1 MAIAVRVPDAF
12 ATNTRDEDVLYGMA
26 PPEVL
31 SYPAG
36 GLARVF
42 RHFGRAR
49 VPSAKLLAGAG
60 ITADELANPDRR
72 INAWQEYAFVR
83 NLLAATGD
91 PHVGLAAGTC
101 YRLGTFG
108 VLGTAAASCETAAEA
123 LALFLQYIDLSF
135 TQFRVELHS
144 DGDDWVHIRFRD
156 RFPLGDLRDYFLD
169 RDMACTVVIV
179 RDSVGANT
187 LMADV
192 ADGIRVRTVR
202 TDPQWADACRRATG
216 LVPEMGA
223 NVDEIC
229 VRRDLLATQL
239 PLANEMQRQALE
251 QQCRYESFRRRHQ
264 ASSTLER
271 VWQVLAA
278 AGERIPPIDE
288 TARML
293 AMSERTLRRRLT
305 SEGTGYQ
312 GVVDR
317 FRETRARELLV
328 SSREAVERI
337 ADRLGYSEASA
348 FIHAFKRWTG
358 LTPGAFRDHGH

>member
-1 MAIAVRVPDAF
+1 MAIAVNVQG
-12 ATNTRDEDVLYGMA
+12 ATA
-26 PPEVL
+26 PQEIL
-31 SYPAG
+31 TYPVG

-42 RHFGRAR
+42 RHFSRGR
-49 VPSAKLLAGAG
+49 VPPAQLLAGTG
-60 ITADELANPDRR
+60 VTADEFDNPERP

-83 NLLAATGD
+83 NLLTATQD
-91 PHVGLAAGTC
+91 PHLGLTAGTC

-123 LALFLQYIDLSF
+123 LALFLQYIELSF

-144 DGDDWVHIRFRD
+144 DGDDWVRIRFVE
-156 RFPLGDLRDYFLD
+156 RFPLGDLHDYFLD
-169 RDMACTVVIV
+169 RDMSCTVVIV
-179 RDSVGANT
+179 RDSVGANSAAQ
-187 LMADV
+187 LIN
-192 ADGIRVRTVR
+192 DGIRVRTTR
-202 TDPQWADACRRATG
+202 RDPTWSTACEKVIGIA
-216 LVPEMGA
+216 PEMGA
-223 NVDEIC
+223 EIDEVC
-229 VRRDLLATQL
+229 VRRELLATPL
-239 PLANEMQRQALE
+239 PLANEVQRRALE
-251 QQCRYESFRRRHQ
+251 QQCRYELYRRRHQ
-264 ASSTLER
+264 PASTLSR

-278 AGERIPPIDE
+278 AGERVPSIEE
-288 TARML
+288 TSRML

-312 GVVDR
+312 EVVDR

-358 LTPGAFRDHGH
+358 LTPGAFREVGH